1 MTLRA
6 CVLLLLSA
14 DACLAQEP
22 PPFGAPPPN
31 REVPAPNVSFER
43 IQQSNKEPQNW
54 LTYSG
59 WRSRASGI
67 AC

>member
-1 MTLRA
+1 MTVRV
-6 CVLLLLSA
+6 CVFLLLSA
-14 DACLAQEP
+14 ALVAQEP

-31 REVPAPNVSFER
+31 REVPAPNVSFDR

-59 WRSRASGI
+59 CAVEP
-67 AC
+67 AT